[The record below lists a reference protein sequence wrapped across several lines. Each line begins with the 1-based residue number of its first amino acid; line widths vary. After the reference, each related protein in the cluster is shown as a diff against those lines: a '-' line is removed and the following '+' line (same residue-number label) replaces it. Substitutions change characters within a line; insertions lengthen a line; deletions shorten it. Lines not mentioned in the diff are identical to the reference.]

1 MITIRQMEQKD
12 TEAVFQMMRIFY
24 DSPAVLHQSS
34 DAVLRQDI
42 AACVGSSPFVE
53 GFVFEDGSVIAGYS
67 MAAKGY
73 STEYGGVCIWV
84 EDIYVIPEY
93 RGRGIGTQLFQFL
106 EGRYRD
112 KAVRI
117 RLEVEKNN
125 QRAVECYKKIGFE
138 EVPYTEMSKEL

>member
-1 MITIRQMEQKD
+1 MITIRPMEKKD
-12 TEAVFQMMRIFY
+12 TDAVFQMMRSFY
-24 DSPAVLHQSS
+24 NSPAVLHQSS

-42 AACVGSSPFVE
+42 ADCVGDNPFVE
-53 GFVFEDGSVIAGYS
+53 GFLFEDGSVIAGYS

-73 STEYGGVCIWV
+73 STEYGGVCVWV

-106 EGRYRD
+106 EDRYRD

-117 RLEVEKNN
+117 RLEVEKHNL
-125 QRAVECYKKIGFE
+125 QAIECYKKIGFE
-138 EVPYTEMSKEL
+138 EVPYTEMSKDL